1 MGGRRFW
8 RLFPN
13 LIAVKIEIVTPAP
26 PQAGNGNTITAL
38 RYARIL
44 ASLGHRTKLVNHYND
59 ERCDLL
65 IALHARRSS
74 RSVLQFRRHHPESPL
89 IVVLTGTD
97 LYRDIKTHARAR
109 QSLELATR
117 LVVLQRLAPAEL
129 PKALHAKTRIIY
141 QSAHK
146 TPVRVKRPAKRF
158 KVAVIGHLRREK
170 DPLRTAYAARQL
182 PPASRVS
189 VIQIGRALD
198 ARLERR
204 AARENAR
211 NPRYRWVGGL
221 SYGKTRRHLASS
233 HLLALTSRM
242 EGSSNVLS
250 EALASSVPVI
260 ASRIPGLIGTLG
272 ERYPG
277 YFPAGDT
284 RALARLLRRAEAD
297 SRFYETLKTRCARV
311 KRLVSPERER
321 NAWRRL
327 LGELT

>member
-1 MGGRRFW
+1 
-8 RLFPN
+8 
-13 LIAVKIEIVTPAP
+13 VKIEIVTPAP
-26 PQAGNGNTITAL
+26 SQAGSGNTMTAR

-44 ASLGHRTKLVNHYND
+44 ASLGHQTKVVNRYND
-59 ERCDLL
+59 GRCDLL

-74 RSVLQFRRHHPESPL
+74 PSVLRFRRLYPESPL

-97 LYRDIKTHARAR
+97 LYRDIKTDPAARR
-109 QSLELATR
+109 SLELATR

-129 PKALHAKTRIIY
+129 PKELHAKTRIIY
-141 QSAHK
+141 QSAQEIAGSVE
-146 TPVRVKRPAKRF
+146 PPAERF

-170 DPLRTAYAARQL
+170 DPLRTAYAVREMPA
-182 PPASRVS
+182 ASRVR

-204 AARENAR
+204 AAREHAR
-211 NPRYRWVGGL
+211 NPRYRWVGEL
-221 SYGKTRRHLASS
+221 SHGKTRRHLASS

-242 EGSSNVLS
+242 EGGSNALS

-284 RALARLLRRAEAD
+284 RALARLMRRAEAD
-297 SRFYETLKTRCARV
+297 SRFYRTLKVRCARV
-311 KRLVSPERER
+311 KHLVSPERER
-321 NAWRRL
+321 SAWRTL
-327 LGELT
+327 LKELA

>member
-1 MGGRRFW
+1 
-8 RLFPN
+8 
-13 LIAVKIEIVTPAP
+13 VKIEIVTPATS
-26 PQAGNGNTITAL
+26 QAGNGNTMTAR

-44 ASLGHRTKLVNHYND
+44 ASLGHQTKLVNRYND

-74 RSVLQFRRHHPESPL
+74 PSVLRFRKLYPESPL

-97 LYRDIKTHARAR
+97 LYRDIKTHAQAR
-109 QSLELATR
+109 RSLELATR
-117 LVVLQRLAPAEL
+117 LVILQKRALAEL
-129 PKALHAKTRIIY
+129 PKELHSKTRIIY
-141 QSAHK
+141 QSSQEMSGS
-146 TPVRVKRPAKRF
+146 VERPARYF

-170 DPLRTAYAARQL
+170 DPLRTAYAVRQL
-182 PPASRVS
+182 PAASRVR
-189 VIQIGRALD
+189 VVQIGRALD
-198 ARLERR
+198 IRLDRR

-211 NPRYRWVGGL
+211 NPRYRWVGEL
-221 SYGKTRRHLASS
+221 SHGKTRRHLASS
-233 HLLALTSRM
+233 HLVAITSRM

-284 RALARLLRRAEAD
+284 RALARLMRRAEAD
-297 SRFYETLKTRCARV
+297 SRFYKTLKARSARV
-311 KRLVSPERER
+311 KHLVSPERER
-321 NAWRRL
+321 SAWRTL
-327 LGELT
+327 LKELA